1 MTVDEMRE
9 QSVKAHKGIIERMMQ
24 ADDQQLKEELAKKHE
39 QQAAPYV
46 KELEDIIARKHQ
58 NGFFT
63 QEDAK
68 RVRELLPLLDKIEDD
83 KFEESDEG
91 FQKMMQESSQRVA
104 DKQREHYESMKRQK
118 EGIV

>member
-1 MTVDEMRE
+1 MTVDKMRE
-9 QSVKAHKGIIERMMQ
+9 QSVDAHKDIINRMMQ

-39 QQAAPYV
+39 EQAAPYI

-63 QEDAK
+63 QEDTKRAK
-68 RVRELLPLLDKIEDD
+68 ELLPLLDKIEDD

-91 FQKMMQESSQRVA
+91 FQTMMHESSQRVA

-118 EGIV
+118 EGII